1 MNGNYEDKTVI
12 ELDTY
17 TNEELNFFIETSYEL
32 NTQLNFLYSSI
43 QLLDKLVENNEI
55 NFGDTYKKYNF
66 LLNQNCLKM
75 IKVLNNITSLIEFEI
90 GVINPNF
97 KNYNIISIFE
107 DTMLAVLDFIKQK
120 HIKIEFNTKGEEYI
134 IKCDANMIE
143 RVFINLLSNAIKFL
157 ESDSHICVDISM
169 NKIYI
174 KIKIKYKGKEIQVEN
189 EDSIFEKYKGLNK
202 SLIEIGK
209 GSNLGLLIVKSIIDI
224 HKGYINIKDEIE
236 SGKIITILLPNIY
249 IQNEEVYVH
258 EIDNYK
264 VKLELSDIDEF
275 IKWL

>member
-1 MNGNYEDKTVI
+1 
-12 ELDTY
+12 
-17 TNEELNFFIETSYEL
+17 
-32 NTQLNFLYSSI
+32 
-43 QLLDKLVENNEI
+43 
-55 NFGDTYKKYNF
+55 
-66 LLNQNCLKM
+66 
-75 IKVLNNITSLIEFEI
+75 
-90 GVINPNF
+90 
-97 KNYNIISIFE
+97 
-107 DTMLAVLDFIKQK
+107 
-120 HIKIEFNTKGEEYI
+120 
-134 IKCDANMIE
+134 
-143 RVFINLLSNAIKFL
+143 
-157 ESDSHICVDISM
+157 M

-275 IKWL
+275 IK

>member
-90 GVINPNF
+90 GIINPNF

-275 IKWL
+275 IK